1 MPRKKKVVAERA
13 PLESGELRT
22 LLSEFLERYK
32 NIENEISTLKE
43 DHKFL
48 VEEYEDKVDSK
59 TLKQAIRLMKL
70 LDSVENKDTFDLY
83 TSVLEE
89 ITGGLNA

>member
-1 MPRKKKVVAERA
+1 MPRKKKAVAERA
-13 PLESGELRT
+13 PLEIGELRT

-70 LDSVENKDTFDLY
+70 LDSVANKDTFDLY

-89 ITGGLNA
+89 ITGVGNG